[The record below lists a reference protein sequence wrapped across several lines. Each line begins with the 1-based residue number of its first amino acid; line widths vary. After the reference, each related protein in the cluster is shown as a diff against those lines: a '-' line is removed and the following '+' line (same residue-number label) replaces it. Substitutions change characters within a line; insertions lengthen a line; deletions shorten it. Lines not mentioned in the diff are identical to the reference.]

1 VTLAAQ
7 DGAAEFWL
15 ERNVIVFA
23 AVVANDVETFRRV
36 HRSCRFFRAAFCAA
50 LRGQHI
56 ALVKYLLLLFS
67 EEKGLLALNT
77 RNFNVRH
84 LTVSLSDLVDGY
96 RGKSVPQTKK
106 LIATT
111 NRG

>member
-1 VTLAAQ
+1 MALTAE
-7 DGAAEFWL
+7 DGAAKFWL
-15 ERNVIVFA
+15 ERNMIVLA

-36 HRSCRFFRAAFCAA
+36 HRRSRFFRAAFCAA

-84 LTVSLSDLVDGY
+84 LAISLSDLVDGC
-96 RGKSVPQTKK
+96 RGKSVSQTKK

-111 NRG
+111 NRD